1 MKKILYILFST
12 LIVIPALAEDIGSSK
27 ITVSFVD
34 NNENP
39 IKNTTVILDEKEYR
53 TNRNGAITLDNT
65 PENKDSI
72 EIKIDGFETNTIS
85 QNISQD
91 TPLTITMTRCTSS
104 TSEKTEEKTECKC
117 TSNDKNA
124 DTNDNNYEWN
134 DKGKLICK
142 IKKCKSDR
150 YKLNSEKN
158 RCEDQVGKSCEP
170 KDNNATKAKYKWEND
185 KLVCEIKKCTDSY
198 IPNDDGSACI
208 KSDGPCSDEQTKEIE
223 NATAGELKN
232 GVCYATECKAGYEVS
247 KGGCIKISGNCD
259 PMPDNATKAHREYK
273 EDTKQE
279 VCIIDECSDGYT
291 TSPDK
296 LSCIEPILSEEDSNK
311 KIEELQE
318 NADAM
323 KEKEQSD
330 ANKLLGA
337 ASIGAMGIGGMQ
349 ALSALSE
356 QRADEDAEL
365 DMSAYLATFRCD
377 FGQGRNIQGGQTGI
391 VLPGGNQLFSLY
403 NEYKTLAADLKT
415 RKEALGLTPGIE
427 SETILDKANTGLY
440 DDIGSGRS
448 DGAYT
453 SLATALSNPNSADAA
468 EWAAQREDTATQ
480 LQRGLITVGVGAAAS
495 IIGNLAI
502 NENKKAAQESSD
514 EIIAKFE
521 PLKTLEN
528 DIKAL
533 PNQEANAKCPED
545 ATGNYPDCDCK
556 EQKKAYNN
564 NTNTCETCPGNK
576 IGKGSK
582 CECPDGTVPGDN
594 DTCQEAKTPIDPQC
608 DIYDSNIKV
617 NINTG
622 KCSCVN
628 GYIPTA
634 DGKNCECPS
643 ATHKINN
650 GLCIKKAEPTPVTQT
665 VVTKK
670 TVLPA
675 KNLFALGSYDLTRQ
689 ALLTIGEFAGN
700 VKTQM
705 GTDTNYC
712 ITVVGHTDETGT
724 NAINEPLSKNRANAV
739 KKALTDADLSG
750 TNIQTSGI
758 ASTECT
764 SEFRQNADGC
774 KANNKNCE
782 ACRKVEITF
791 STTSCS
797 NS

>member
-533 PNQEANAKCPED
+533 PNQEANAKCPEGS
-545 ATGNYPDCDCK
+545 TGTHPNCTCNKINGQEYV
-556 EQKKAYNN
+556 Y
-564 NTNTCETCPGNK
+564 NTNTN
-576 IGKGSK
+576 
-582 CECPDGTVPGDN
+582 
-594 DTCQEAKTPIDPQC
+594 
-608 DIYDSNIKV
+608 
-617 NINTG
+617 
-622 KCSCVN
+622 
-628 GYIPTA
+628 
-634 DGKNCECPS
+634 NCE
-643 ATHKINN
+643 
-650 GLCIKKAEPTPVTQT
+650 PTTTTTTTNEQKT
-665 VVTKK
+665 

-675 KNLFALGSYDLTRQ
+675 SNLFDLGSSELTEE
-689 ALLTIGEFAGN
+689 AILTIGKFAGS
-700 VKTQM
+700 VQTQM
-705 GTDTNYC
+705 QGNTNYC
-712 ITVVGHTDETGT
+712 ITVVGHTDKTGT
-724 NAINEPLSKNRANAV
+724 DTINIPLSQKRAKAV
-739 KKALTDADLSG
+739 RDTLVDSKIPTGNIKASG
-750 TNIQTSGI
+750 VG
-758 ASTECT
+758 ST
-764 SEFRQNADGC
+764 A
-774 KANNKNCE
+774 CE
-782 ACRKVEITF
+782 KTGNQPECRKVEIEF
-791 STTSCS
+791 TSSACS
-797 NS
+797 A

>member
-1 MKKILYILFST
+1 MKKILYIIFST
-12 LIVIPALAEDIGSSK
+12 LIVIPALAEDTGSSK
-27 ITVSFVD
+27 ITVNFVD
-34 NNENP
+34 NTGTP
-39 IKNTTVILDEKEYR
+39 IKDTTVTLNGTKYK

-65 PENKDSI
+65 IENENSI
-72 EIKIDGFETNTIS
+72 EIKIDGFETNSIS

-91 TPLTITMTRCTSS
+91 LSFIMTRC
-104 TSEKTEEKTECKC
+104 
-117 TSNDKNA
+117 
-124 DTNDNNYEWN
+124 
-134 DKGKLICK
+134 
-142 IKKCKSDR
+142 KSD
-150 YKLNSEKN
+150 S
-158 RCEDQVGKSCEP
+158 
-170 KDNNATKAKYKWEND
+170 TK
-185 KLVCEIKKCTDSY
+185 
-198 IPNDDGSACI
+198 P
-208 KSDGPCSDEQTKEIE
+208 
-223 NATAGELKN
+223 
-232 GVCYATECKAGYEVS
+232 EC
-247 KGGCIKISGNCD
+247 NCD

-279 VCIIDECSDGYT
+279 VCIIDECNDGYT
-291 TSPDK
+291 ISPDQ
-296 LSCIEPILSEEDSNK
+296 LSCIELTLSEEDSNKTPEEQQENAGTTQGTEKSTEPILSEEDSNK

-528 DIKAL
+528 AIKAL
-533 PNQEANAKCPED
+533 PNQEANAKCPEGS
-545 ATGNYPDCDCK
+545 TGTHPDCECTNDK
-556 EQKKAYNN
+556 QIYNSN
-564 NTNTCETCPGNK
+564 ANSCDTCPGAKIAIDNK
-576 IGKGSK
+576 
-582 CECPDGTVPGDN
+582 CQYPNGTVPGDN
-594 DTCQEAKTPIDPQC
+594 DTCTDTTATSQC
-608 DIYDSNIKV
+608 DTTDPNIYVDQQ
-617 NINTG
+617 TG
-622 KCSCVN
+622 KCTCIN
-628 GYIPTA
+628 GYIPTE
-634 DGKNCECPS
+634 DGKNCECPAS
-643 ATHKINN
+643 QGYTIDTNRN
-650 GLCIKKAEPTPVTQT
+650 CIKKSITANIATAQQEQT
-665 VVTKK
+665 AI
-670 TVLPA
+670 LPA
-675 KNLFALGSYDLTRQ
+675 KNLFDLNSSN
-689 ALLTIGEFAGN
+689 LTQKAKSAITEFVSN
-700 VKTQM
+700 VESDLSNNKA
-705 GTDTNYC
+705 YC
-712 ITVVGHTDETGT
+712 INVTGHTDKTGT
-724 NAINEPLSKNRANAV
+724 DAINNPLSQKRAEAV
-739 KKALTDADLSG
+739 KNALV
-750 TNIQTSGI
+750 NSGI
-758 ASTECT
+758 PTGNIKASGVGSTACDKEGNQP
-764 SEFRQNADGC
+764 E
-774 KANNKNCE
+774 
-782 ACRKVEITF
+782 CRKVEIEFTL
-791 STTSCS
+791 SACS
-797 NS
+797 A

>member
-12 LIVIPALAEDIGSSK
+12 LIVIPALAEDTGSPK
-27 ITVSFVD
+27 ITVNFID
-34 NNENP
+34 NTGTP
-39 IKNTTVILDEKEYR
+39 IKNTTVILDGKEY
-53 TNRNGAITLDNT
+53 TTDKKGDIIISISDGNQPSNT
-65 PENKDSI
+65 PP
-72 EIKIDGFETNTIS
+72 IKIEGFETKSNQRIVNKT
-85 QNISQD
+85 Q
-91 TPLTITMTRCTSS
+91 ITMTRCTS
-104 TSEKTEEKTECKC
+104 TSKKTECKC

-124 DTNDNNYEWN
+124 DTTDNNYEWN

-142 IKKCKSDR
+142 INKCKSDR
-150 YKLNSEKN
+150 YKLNSDKN
-158 RCEDQVGKSCEP
+158 RCEDQVGKS
-170 KDNNATKAKYKWEND
+170 
-185 KLVCEIKKCTDSY
+185 
-198 IPNDDGSACI
+198 
-208 KSDGPCSDEQTKEIE
+208 
-223 NATAGELKN
+223 
-232 GVCYATECKAGYEVS
+232 
-247 KGGCIKISGNCD
+247 CD
-259 PMPDNATKAHREYK
+259 PMPDNATKAHREYN
-273 EDTKQE
+273 EETQQE
-279 VCIIDECSDGYT
+279 VCIIDECKEGYT
-291 TSPDK
+291 RAPDK
-296 LSCIEPILSEEDSNK
+296 LSCIEPTLSEEDSNK

-533 PNQEANAKCPED
+533 PNQEANAKCPEGS
-545 ATGNYPDCDCK
+545 TGTFPNCTCTQDK
-556 EQKKAYNN
+556 QIHNS
-564 NTNTCETCPGNK
+564 NTNSCDTCPGDK
-576 IGKGSK
+576 IAIDN
-582 CECPDGTVPGDN
+582 ECQCPNGTVPGDN
-594 DTCQEAKTPIDPQC
+594 DTCTDTTATPQC
-608 DIYDSNIKV
+608 DKADSNITVDQK
-617 NINTG
+617 TG
-622 KCSCVN
+622 ECTCIN
-628 GYIPTA
+628 GYIKTSN
-634 DGKNCECPS
+634 GQNCECPTDTHTLDTNS
-643 ATHKINN
+643 QCVENQTPRSPTSTSQSITLSTSNLFELNSSTLTEQATESINTFASKIKEKLTNETAYCINVTGHTDKTGTDKINN
-650 GLCIKKAEPTPVTQT
+650 PLSRKRAE
-665 VVTKK
+665 
-670 TVLPA
+670 A
-675 KNLFALGSYDLTRQ
+675 
-689 ALLTIGEFAGN
+689 
-700 VKTQM
+700 VKT
-705 GTDTNYC
+705 
-712 ITVVGHTDETGT
+712 
-724 NAINEPLSKNRANAV
+724 
-739 KKALTDADLSG
+739 ALEEA
-750 TNIQTSGI
+750 GI
-758 ASTECT
+758 KGNKIKTYSAGST
-764 SEFRQNADGC
+764 AC
-774 KANNKNCE
+774 KQGGYQKE
-782 ACRKVEITF
+782 CRKVEIEF
-791 STTSCS
+791 TSSACS
-797 NS
+797 A

>member
-12 LIVIPALAEDIGSSK
+12 LIVIPALAEDTGSSK

-34 NNENP
+34 NNGNP
-39 IKNTTVILDEKEYR
+39 IKNTTVILDGTEYR

-65 PENKDSI
+65 IENKNSI
-72 EIKIDGFETNTIS
+72 EIKIDGFETNSIS

-91 TPLTITMTRCTSS
+91 LPFIMTRCKSDS
-104 TSEKTEEKTECKC
+104 TKPECAC
-117 TSNDKNA
+117 TSNDENA

-134 DKGKLICK
+134 NKGKLICK

-208 KSDGPCSDEQTKEIE
+208 KSDGPCSDKQTNEIE

-291 TSPDK
+291 TSPDQ

-453 SLATALSNPNSADAA
+453 SLAAALSNPNSADAA

-528 DIKAL
+528 AIKAL

-545 ATGNYPDCDCK
+545 ATGTYPDCKCTND
-556 EQKKAYNN
+556 KKIHNSNANSCN
-564 NTNTCETCPGNK
+564 TCPGEK
-576 IGKGSK
+576 IAIDN
-582 CECPDGTVPGDN
+582 ECQCPSGTVPGDN
-594 DTCQEAKTPIDPQC
+594 DTCTKKQGTPTP
-608 DIYDSNIKV
+608 
-617 NINTG
+617 
-622 KCSCVN
+622 
-628 GYIPTA
+628 PTTT
-634 DGKNCECPS
+634 PTS
-643 ATHKINN
+643 ATSKQ
-650 GLCIKKAEPTPVTQT
+650 KTTPQNEQKT
-665 VVTKK
+665 

-675 KNLFALGSYDLTRQ
+675 SNLFDLGSSKLTDE
-689 ALLTIGEFAGN
+689 AKSTINKFAN
-700 VKTQM
+700 SVNNQM
-705 GTDTNYC
+705 EENTNYC
-712 ITVVGHTDETGT
+712 ITVVGHTDKTGT
-724 NAINEPLSKNRANAV
+724 DTINIPLSQKRAEAV
-739 KKALTDADLSG
+739 KNALMEANIKENNIKASG
-750 TNIQTSGI
+750 VG
-758 ASTECT
+758 STACDKEGNQP
-764 SEFRQNADGC
+764 E
-774 KANNKNCE
+774 
-782 ACRKVEITF
+782 CRKVEIEF
-791 STTSCS
+791 TSSACS
-797 NS
+797 A